1 MDGANYAALNVDMLH
16 VMVKS
21 GDVYSP
27 QCGKCQKLGPADKT
41 DAAAEQ
47 EARAAGWV
55 MMKNPKYRNS
65 IPRANAE
72 HAKLPDDFALVL
84 CETCK
89 LEFGFEP

>member
-1 MDGANYAALNVDMLH
+1 MLLSEPDMLH

-21 GDVYSP
+21 GNAYSP
-27 QCGKCQKLGPADKT
+27 KCGKCHKLGPKAKN

-55 MMKNPKYRNS
+55 MMKNPKYRNFV
-65 IPRANAE
+65 PPPNGEDAR
-72 HAKLPDDFALVL
+72 LPDDFALVL

-89 LEFGFEP
+89 LEFGFEA